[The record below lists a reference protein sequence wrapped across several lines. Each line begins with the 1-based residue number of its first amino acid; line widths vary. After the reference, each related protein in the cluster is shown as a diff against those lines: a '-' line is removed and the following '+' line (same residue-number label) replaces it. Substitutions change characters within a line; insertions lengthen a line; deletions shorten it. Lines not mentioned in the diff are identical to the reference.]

1 MTAVVAAT
9 DSPDIGRGSAL
20 RAAGLLIAVG
30 ALHSLTPKFFDSIVP
45 RMLPGAA
52 RTYTYLSGVAE
63 PGIGAALVAPRTRR
77 IGGLFA
83 ALLFVAVFPAN
94 IQYTVDTVNNPKAPR
109 PLKLIS
115 VLRLPMR
122 LPLITQALTVRR
134 G

>member
-1 MTAVVAAT
+1 MTAASST
-9 DSPDIGRGSAL
+9 DSLDTGRVPAL
-20 RAAGLLIAVG
+20 RLAGLLIATGV
-30 ALHSLTPKFFDSIVP
+30 LHFLMPKFFDSIVP
-45 RMLPGAA
+45 RMLPGRT

-63 PGIGAALVAPRTRR
+63 LGVGAALVVPHTRR
-77 IGGLFA
+77 LGGLLA

-94 IQYTVDTVNNPKAPR
+94 IQYTVDTVSNPKAPR

-115 VLRLPMR
+115 VLRLPMQ